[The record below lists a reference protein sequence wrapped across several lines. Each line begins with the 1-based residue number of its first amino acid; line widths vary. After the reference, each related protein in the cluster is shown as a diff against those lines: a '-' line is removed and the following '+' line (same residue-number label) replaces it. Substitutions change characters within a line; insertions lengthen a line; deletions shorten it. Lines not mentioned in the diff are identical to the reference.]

1 MRVKHVI
8 PLLLCVL
15 VMPFTSIAQELSS
28 SGSSNRQIDQQLPV
42 LQPEQLRQIPQSE
55 IRDVLSTHFEIGNQS
70 ATKGLATTSAL
81 PVFGYSDG
89 SSGTTFTGTIVG
101 SFPSNAVATNVQTI
115 VVPVVLNIAQ
125 GGNTWIFN
133 PSATDP
139 GCLGGANT
147 GFNLTLQSPFF
158 NNTPV
163 AWVINGVNEGNTQFL
178 DAFQR
183 AEFSTIVNPANHL
196 LLNSAVGPQL
206 TISVANPTGAA
217 FGFGGQCGT
226 NPFPVNQAGV
236 LGVVDI
242 NTVNP
247 ILQNYITANGF
258 NPSQFVLFVLY
269 NAVMSNGAPTSTLSN
284 CCILGFHSTLGAGQT
299 YGIADFDG
307 RHGTLFTGVSDASL
321 MAHEVGEW
329 ANDPLLNNATPAW
342 GNTGQVSGCQANL
355 EVGDPLSG
363 TLIGQVITMPN
374 GFTYHFQELAFFSWF
389 FRDKPSLGAG
399 GRYSSNGAL
408 VRSSQPC
415 PPGGR

>member
-1 MRVKHVI
+1 
-8 PLLLCVL
+8 
-15 VMPFTSIAQELSS
+15 MPFTSVAQELSS
-28 SGSSNRQIDQQLPV
+28 SGSSNQQVDQQLPV

-55 IRDVLSTHFEIGNQS
+55 IRNVLSTHFEIGNES
-70 ATKGLATTSAL
+70 ATKGLATTTPL

-101 SFPSNAVATNVQTI
+101 SFPTNAVTTNVQTI
-115 VVPVVLNIAQ
+115 VVPVVLNITQ

-133 PSATDP
+133 PLATDP
-139 GCLGGANT
+139 GCLGGAST

-183 AEFSTIVNPANHL
+183 AEFATIVSPANHL

-258 NPSQFVLFVLY
+258 NASQFVLFVLY
-269 NAVMSNGAPTSTLSN
+269 NAVMSNGSPTSTLSN
-284 CCILGFHSTLGAGQT
+284 CCILGFHSALGTGQT
-299 YGIADFDG
+299 YGIADFEG
-307 RHGTLFTGVSDASL
+307 RHGTLFTGVADASL

-329 ANDPLLNNATPAW
+329 ANDPFLNNATPAW

-389 FRDKPSLGAG
+389 LRDNPSLGAG
-399 GRYSSNGAL
+399 GRYSSNGTL
-408 VRSSQPC
+408 VRPSQPC